1 MSKVIPL
8 FGTEHDLARA
18 ISKGDPK
25 AQSMLYERYSPKM
38 LSICL
43 RYMGDMM
50 EAEDVMIEGF
60 MRIFD
65 KIGQFNFKGSF
76 EGWMRRI
83 MVNEALMRLRGKK
96 MINVEL
102 EEVRQESSTAV
113 SAESELNAQE
123 LLKLVNELPV
133 GYRTV
138 FNLYAIEGYSH
149 AEIAE
154 QLGISEG
161 TSKSQLSRARALLQ
175 ERLKVI
181 EKDHLRETK

>member
-8 FGTEHDLARA
+8 FGTEHDLAKA
-18 ISKGDPK
+18 ISNGNTK

-43 RYMGDMM
+43 RYMGDIM

-65 KIGQFNFKGSF
+65 KISQFNFKGSF

-102 EEVRQESSTAV
+102 DEVRQESSGV
-113 SAESELNAQE
+113 SVESNINAEE

-138 FNLYAIEGYSH
+138 FNLFAIEGYSH

-154 QLGISEG
+154 QLEISEG

-181 EKDHLRETK
+181 EKDHLREIK

>member
-18 ISKGDPK
+18 ISEGNSK

-38 LSICL
+38 LAICL
-43 RYMGDMM
+43 RYMADMM

-83 MVNEALMRLRGKK
+83 MVNEALMRLRKK
-96 MINVEL
+96 KIINVEL
-102 EEVRQESSTAV
+102 EEVRQESGGV
-113 SAESELNAQE
+113 SVESNLNAEE

-154 QLGISEG
+154 QLDISEG

-175 ERLKVI
+175 ERLRLM
-181 EKDHLRETK
+181 EEGDLREIK

>member
-1 MSKVIPL
+1 MAKIIPI

-18 ISKGDPK
+18 ISRGDSK
-25 AQSMLYERYSPKM
+25 AQTLLYEKYSPKM
-38 LSICL
+38 LAICC
-43 RYMGDMM
+43 RYMNDVM
-50 EAEDVMIEGF
+50 EAEDVMVDGF

-65 KIGQFNFKGSF
+65 KISQFNFKGSF

-83 MVNEALMRLRGKK
+83 IVNEALMRLRSKK

-102 EEVRQESSTAV
+102 EEVRQEV
-113 SAESELNAQE
+113 SDASVESDLHADE
-123 LLKLVNELPV
+123 LLKLISELPV

-154 QLGISEG
+154 ELGISEG

-175 ERLKVI
+175 QQLTAVNKEIKSN
-181 EKDHLRETK
+181 

>member
-1 MSKVIPL
+1 
-8 FGTEHDLARA
+8 
-18 ISKGDPK
+18 
-25 AQSMLYERYSPKM
+25 
-38 LSICL
+38 
-43 RYMGDMM
+43 MGDVM

-65 KIGQFNFKGSF
+65 KISQFNFKGSF

-102 EEVRQESSTAV
+102 DEVRQESSGV
-113 SAESELNAQE
+113 SVESNINAEE

-138 FNLYAIEGYSH
+138 LTCLPLRVTATPKLPSN
-149 AEIAE
+149 
-154 QLGISEG
+154 
-161 TSKSQLSRARALLQ
+161 SKFQ
-175 ERLKVI
+175 KV
-181 EKDHLRETK
+181 LPNRN

>member
-1 MSKVIPL
+1 MLKAIPL

-18 ISKGDPK
+18 ISKGDSK

-65 KIGQFNFKGSF
+65 KISQFNFKGSF

-102 EEVRQESSTAV
+102 DEVRQESSGVTV
-113 SAESELNAQE
+113 ESNINAEE

-138 FNLYAIEGYSH
+138 FNLFAIEGYSH

-154 QLGISEG
+154 QLEISEG

-181 EKDHLRETK
+181 EKDHLREIK

>member
-1 MSKVIPL
+1 MLKVIPL

-18 ISKGDPK
+18 ISKGDSK

-65 KIGQFNFKGSF
+65 KINQFNFKGSF

-102 EEVRQESSTAV
+102 DEVRQESSGVTV
-113 SAESELNAQE
+113 ESNINAEE

-138 FNLYAIEGYSH
+138 FNLFAIEGYSH

-154 QLGISEG
+154 QLEISEG

-181 EKDHLRETK
+181 EKDHLREIK

>member
-8 FGTEHDLARA
+8 FGTEHDLAKA
-18 ISKGDPK
+18 ISNGNTK

-43 RYMGDMM
+43 RYMGDVM

-65 KIGQFNFKGSF
+65 KISQFNFKGSF

-102 EEVRQESSTAV
+102 DEVRQESSGV
-113 SAESELNAQE
+113 SVESNINAEE

-138 FNLYAIEGYSH
+138 FNLFAIEGYSH

-154 QLGISEG
+154 QLEISEG

-181 EKDHLRETK
+181 EKDHLREIK

>member
-8 FGTEHDLARA
+8 FGTEHDLAKA
-18 ISKGDPK
+18 ISNGNTK

-43 RYMGDMM
+43 RYMGDVM

-65 KIGQFNFKGSF
+65 KISQFNFKGSF

-102 EEVRQESSTAV
+102 DEVRQESSGV
-113 SAESELNAQE
+113 SVESNINAEE

-138 FNLYAIEGYSH
+138 LTCLPLRVTATPKLPSN
-149 AEIAE
+149 
-154 QLGISEG
+154 
-161 TSKSQLSRARALLQ
+161 SKFQ
-175 ERLKVI
+175 KV
-181 EKDHLRETK
+181 LPNRN

>member
-18 ISKGDPK
+18 ISKGDAK
-25 AQSMLYERYSPKM
+25 AQSTLYESYSPKM

-43 RYMGDMM
+43 RYMGDIM

-65 KIGQFNFKGSF
+65 KINQFNFTGSF

-102 EEVRQESSTAV
+102 EEVRQESSNAV
-113 SAESELNAQE
+113 SVESNMQAEE
-123 LLKLVNELPV
+123 LLKIVNDLPV

-154 QLGISEG
+154 QLQISEG

-175 ERLKVI
+175 ERVKVM
-181 EKDHLRETK
+181 EKDHLRKTK

>member
-8 FGTEHDLARA
+8 FGTEHDLAKA
-18 ISKGDPK
+18 ISRGDSK

-38 LSICL
+38 MAICM
-43 RYMGDMM
+43 RYMGDIM

-65 KIGQFNFKGSF
+65 KINQFNFKGSF

-96 MINVEL
+96 VIKVEL
-102 EEVRQESSTAV
+102 EEVRQESSEASV
-113 SAESELNAQE
+113 ESNLNAEE

-154 QLGISEG
+154 QLEISEG

-175 ERLKVI
+175 AKLKVVDN
-181 EKDHLRETK
+181 DHLREIK

>member
-1 MSKVIPL
+1 MSKIIPL
-8 FGTEHDLARA
+8 FGTEHGLATA
-18 ISKGDPK
+18 IGRGDTK
-25 AQSMLYERYSPKM
+25 AQTMLYERYSPKM
-38 LSICL
+38 MAICM
-43 RYMGDMM
+43 RYMGDIM

-65 KIGQFNFKGSF
+65 KIDQFNFKGSF

-96 MINVEL
+96 VIKVEL
-102 EEVRQESSTAV
+102 EEVRQESNDASV
-113 SAESELNAQE
+113 ESDLNATE
-123 LLKLVNELPV
+123 LLQLVNELPI

-154 QLGISEG
+154 QLDISEG

-175 ERLKVI
+175 AKLKAVDGGYL
-181 EKDHLRETK
+181 KGTK

>member
-1 MSKVIPL
+1 
-8 FGTEHDLARA
+8 
-18 ISKGDPK
+18 
-25 AQSMLYERYSPKM
+25 
-38 LSICL
+38 
-43 RYMGDMM
+43 
-50 EAEDVMIEGF
+50 

-65 KIGQFNFKGSF
+65 KISQFNFKGSF

-102 EEVRQESSTAV
+102 DEVRQESSGVTVESNITA
-113 SAESELNAQE
+113 EE

-138 FNLYAIEGYSH
+138 FNLFAIEGYSH

-154 QLGISEG
+154 QLEISEG

-181 EKDHLRETK
+181 EKDHLREIK

>member
-18 ISKGDPK
+18 INKGDSK

-65 KIGQFNFKGSF
+65 KISQFNFKGSF

-102 EEVRQESSTAV
+102 DEVRQKSGGVSVESNIN
-113 SAESELNAQE
+113 AEE

-138 FNLYAIEGYSH
+138 FNLFAIEGYSH

-154 QLGISEG
+154 QLEISEG

-181 EKDHLRETK
+181 EKDHLREIK